1 MKRQKFSF
9 SLGPQSS
16 CTNIQKLDLI
26 EEIITFI
33 YDIDSW
39 NNISNDAP
47 KESKIFFW
55 TFWAPKIYSNTL
67 FMNYPAFFAR
77 NLLQTHSRSLQNPKP
92 CPIQIFTH
100 LNTGTSRRDKK
111 DKWLSVIRGEFF
123 FGGGRF
129 AGRFEK
135 CSISSPPRVQIDRE
149 LVRLI
154 TLIGLNKFSTHITS
168 SKSLKKFS
176 RTTFR
181 WSVVRKCS
189 FLVF

>member
-1 MKRQKFSF
+1 MTTCDISSVSFSFLPITRITPNFMKRQKFSF
-9 SLGPQSS
+9 FPRSTIELHKYTKIRSV
-16 CTNIQKLDLI
+16 

-33 YDIDSW
+33 YDIDGW

-47 KESKIFFW
+47 KESKIFFL

-111 DKWLSVIRGEFF
+111 DKMAKRNQIIVFEN
-123 FGGGRF
+123 
-129 AGRFEK
+129 RFESCTRFK
-135 CSISSPPRVQIDRE
+135 
-149 LVRLI
+149 
-154 TLIGLNKFSTHITS
+154 
-168 SKSLKKFS
+168 
-176 RTTFR
+176 
-181 WSVVRKCS
+181 
-189 FLVF
+189 